1 LDAKTAW
8 EQVRRTGAEWVQ
20 DKCPRLSAA
29 LAYYTVFAL
38 APLLVIVISV
48 AGALWGNGPVRGAV
62 VAQVASLVGP
72 AAAAT
77 VNELLDNAQ
86 AHRPAWATAVAVGG
100 FILGA
105 TGVFGELQGALNT
118 IWGVDLRKAGWRHVV
133 KTRLL
138 SFSLLLGVGFLL
150 LVSLVLSAAWHAVA
164 NRLEAVLVGGALEAL
179 GRVVDVVVSIGLFTV
194 LLAAI
199 YRFLPDAKVE
209 WRDTWVGALATALLL
224 TVGKLLIGL
233 YVGHSRATTL
243 FGAAGSLAAIL
254 VWLYYAGL
262 VLFLGA
268 EWTQVHAE
276 MAGRPLVPKA
286 HAYAVQAVQRD
297 EVKPGKARRGK
308 PRPHAKA

>member
-1 LDAKTAW
+1 
-8 EQVRRTGAEWVQ
+8 
-20 DKCPRLSAA
+20 
-29 LAYYTVFAL
+29 
-38 APLLVIVISV
+38 
-48 AGALWGNGPVRGAV
+48 
-62 VAQVASLVGP
+62 
-72 AAAAT
+72 
-77 VNELLDNAQ
+77 
-86 AHRPAWATAVAVGG
+86 
-100 FILGA
+100 
-105 TGVFGELQGALNT
+105 
-118 IWGVDLRKAGWRHVV
+118 
-133 KTRLL
+133 
-138 SFSLLLGVGFLL
+138 
-150 LVSLVLSAAWHAVA
+150 
-164 NRLEAVLVGGALEAL
+164 
-179 GRVVDVVVSIGLFTV
+179 V

-199 YRFLPDAKVE
+199 YKFLPDAKVE